1 MEKSQSIQEI
11 AKALA
16 SFQSQMDPLNLD
28 AEVKVKTKS
37 GSTYSFKYATFG
49 NIVKSCRDKLAENGL
64 SISQLVGE
72 GGSVTTL
79 LMHSSGEF
87 LQNTLTI
94 TSEETNPQAIGSA
107 ISYAKRYS
115 YASILGLV
123 SDQDDDA
130 NIAEGNGFKAKT
142 KKEPA
147 KENPKESEKEL
158 PWITDKQVNEY
169 TRKIQD
175 GVYNNFT
182 PDSFTKLLHQ
192 HFKVSKANEQTLR
205 HELEFQHTLMQEEP
219 EKV

>member
-1 MEKSQSIQEI
+1 MEKSESIQEI

-28 AEVKVKTKS
+28 AEVKVNTKS
-37 GSTYSFKYATFG
+37 GSNYSFKYATFG
-49 NIVKSCRDKLAENGL
+49 NIVKSCRDKLAKNEL
-64 SISQLVGE
+64 SISQLIGE

-94 TSEETNPQAIGSA
+94 TSGETNPQAIGSA

-123 SDQDDDA
+123 SEQDDDA
-130 NIAEGNGFKAKT
+130 NIAEGNGFKAE
-142 KKEPA
+142 KESA
-147 KENPKESEKEL
+147 KENKKEL
-158 PWITDKQVNEY
+158 PWITDKQVNDY

-182 PDSFTKLLHQ
+182 PDSFTKQLHQ

-205 HELEFQHTLMQEEP
+205 QELEFQHTLMQNESVENQ
-219 EKV
+219 

>member
-1 MEKSQSIQEI
+1 MEKSESIKEI
-11 AKALA
+11 ALALA
-16 SFQSQMDPLNLD
+16 SFQSQMEPLNLD

-49 NIVKSCRDKLAENGL
+49 NIVKSCRDKLAKNGL

-130 NIAEGNGFKAKT
+130 NIAEGNEFKAKKESAKEKPKET
-142 KKEPA
+142 KKEF
-147 KENPKESEKEL
+147 
-158 PWITDKQVNEY
+158 PWINDKQVNEY

-182 PDSFTKLLHQ
+182 SDSFIKQLRQ
-192 HFKVSKANEQTLR
+192 HFKVSKENEESLR
-205 HELEFQHTLMQEEP
+205 HELEFQQTLMQEEP